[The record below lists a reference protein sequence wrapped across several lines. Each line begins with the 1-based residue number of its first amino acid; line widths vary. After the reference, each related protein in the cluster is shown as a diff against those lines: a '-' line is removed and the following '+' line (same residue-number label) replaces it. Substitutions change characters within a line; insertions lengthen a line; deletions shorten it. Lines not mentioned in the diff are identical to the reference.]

1 MNFYTKKID
10 GSKGPAVKVS
20 DAVFKVKPN
29 ESVVHQA
36 IVTELHNQR
45 QGTHSSKSR
54 GMVNGGGR
62 KPWRQKGRG
71 VARAGTIR
79 SPLWKGGGT
88 VFGPEPHPYKKRM
101 PKKMK
106 QLARKSVLSFK
117 AKKNN
122 LIIVDELN
130 ISQPKT
136 AEFNSLLSS
145 LKLNDKKVL
154 VLPGKLTANLRLS
167 IRNLPNVSIVN
178 AEAASTYELL
188 NHDILLFDK
197 EGLLLLNEKLSS

>member
-88 VFGPEPHPYKKRM
+88 VFGPEPHPYKKRI